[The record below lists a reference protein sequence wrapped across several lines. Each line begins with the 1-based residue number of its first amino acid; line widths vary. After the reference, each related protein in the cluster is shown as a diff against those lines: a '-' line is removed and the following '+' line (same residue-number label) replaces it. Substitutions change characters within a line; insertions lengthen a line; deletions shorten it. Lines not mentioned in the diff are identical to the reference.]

1 MAIRL
6 ATPGVFVEEISL
18 LPPSVVEVGT
28 AIPAFIGHTEKG
40 QDLPPTRID
49 SMMDYA
55 QFFGGPSLA
64 EYKVSV
70 TVNPDSTITLDTT
83 ESKSDYKKYL
93 LYQQVR
99 MHFVNGG
106 GSCYI
111 ASTGDYSVPPS
122 KDTLTGAKGLPLIE
136 KEDEPTLLIFPDAAA
151 MGDEGEGD
159 LKKPASFA
167 VYEAAL
173 LQCSLKK
180 DRFALMDLK
189 TSQVND
195 FRNKGFA
202 DNLKYG
208 AAYTP
213 YLATSITVPYKEE
226 NVTVTGVIIKDVPDV
241 KLPLLKTGV
250 NNQIYNLIKN
260 ELAKRTLTLP
270 PTGAMSGV
278 YARVDR
284 ERGVWKAPANVGILG
299 ILGPAE
305 KISDT
310 QQEEL
315 NLHVSGKSINAIR
328 SFPGKGTLV
337 WGARTLD
344 GNSNEWRYINV
355 RRLFIMVEESIQ
367 KASAFAVF
375 EPNTASTWLKV
386 KAMIESFLYNLW
398 QQGALAGSSPKEAY
412 RIEVGLGITMNENDI
427 NNGLMRVR
435 VGIAAV
441 RPAEFILL
449 EFSHKMISD
458 N

>member
-1 MAIRL
+1 MAIKL
-6 ATPGVFVEEISL
+6 STPGVFVEEISL

-49 SMMDYA
+49 SMIDYA

-64 EYKVSV
+64 EYQVAV
-70 TVNPDSTITLDTT
+70 ATNGDLTITKANNNH
-83 ESKSDYKKYL
+83 KSYL
-93 LYQQVR
+93 LYHQVR
-99 MHFVNGG
+99 MHFINGG
-106 GSCYI
+106 SSCYI
-111 ASTGDYSVPPS
+111 TSAGAYDALPS
-122 KDTLTGAKGLPLIE
+122 KDSLTGAKGLTLVD

-151 MGDEGEGD
+151 MAEEGEGD
-159 LKKPASFA
+159 LKKPGSFA

-173 LQCSLKK
+173 LQCSTKK
-180 DRFALMDLK
+180 DRFALMDLA
-189 TSQVND
+189 TNQVTT
-195 FRNKGFA
+195 FRDKGPA

-213 YLATSITVPYKEE
+213 YLATSITVPYKED
-226 NVTVTGVIIKDVPDV
+226 NVSVTGIEAEA
-241 KLPLLKTGV
+241 LKMSELKAGA
-250 NNQIYNLIKN
+250 NNQVYNRIKN
-260 ELAKRTLTLP
+260 ELNQQTLILP
-270 PTGAMSGV
+270 PSGAMSGV

-284 ERGVWKAPANVGILG
+284 DRGVWKAPANVGILG

-305 KISDT
+305 KISDS
-310 QQEEL
+310 QQDDL
-315 NLHVSGKSINAIR
+315 NVHVSGKSINAIR

-355 RRLFIMVEESIQ
+355 RRLFIMIEESVQ

-386 KAMIESFLYNLW
+386 KAMIESFLYSMW
-398 QQGALAGSSPKEAY
+398 QRGALAGSSPKEAY
-412 RIEVGLGITMNENDI
+412 RVDVGLGITMTEQEI
-427 NNGLMRVR
+427 FEGIMRVR

-449 EFSHKMISD
+449 EFSHKMISE